1 VGEFDKGVSG
11 AEMDKILNIPDV
23 KGTETYDPTKTTYT
37 AGNYVNLDS
46 AKTRAKKLSE
56 QGFNTEVVKYDGK
69 KFNTIPNTKT
79 AATQQVVK
87 NGKVIFRVQL
97 GAFKSKVSES
107 AFKGVQVVRFDGQD
121 GLVRYAVGAVDNYK
135 QAQEL
140 KISMRDKGFT
150 DAFVT
155 AYKDG
160 ARVSVSDLVGADEFK
175 KLAVDSAQKQNATE
189 QKKVEPVKEKIVALK
204 DSSNLND
211 LKIYVQVGLFA
222 GEPPVEV
229 QKIFATIPDLKVET
243 TEQGLKR
250 YLSREFKNP
259 TEASAYKESLKAQGL
274 PDSFLIAFYKGVKIN
289 MTSAI
294 QYYEK
299 MK

>member
-1 VGEFDKGVSG
+1 
-11 AEMDKILNIPDV
+11 
-23 KGTETYDPTKTTYT
+23 
-37 AGNYVNLDS
+37 VNLDS
-46 AKTRAKKLSE
+46 AKARAKKLSE

-69 KFNTIPNTKT
+69 KFNNIPNTKT
-79 AATQQVVK
+79 AATQTVVK
-87 NGKVIFRVQL
+87 NGKVVYRVQL
-97 GAFKSKVSES
+97 GAFKNKVSEAS
-107 AFKGVQVVRFDGQD
+107 FKGVQVVRFDGQD
-121 GLVRYAVGAVDNYK
+121 GLVRYAVGSVDNYK

-140 KISMRDKGFT
+140 KMTMRDKGFA

-175 KLAVDSAQKQNATE
+175 KVTVDSTQKQNGAE
-189 QKKVEPVKEKIVALK
+189 NKKVDETSTQIVAPK
-204 DSSNLND
+204 DSANLAF

-222 GEPPVEV
+222 GEPPADV
-229 QKIFATIPDLKVET
+229 QAIYATIPDLKIET
-243 TEQGLKR
+243 TDQGLKR

-259 TEASAYKESLKAQGL
+259 AEAAAYKESLKAQGL
-274 PDSFLIAFYKGVKIN
+274 QDSFLIAFYKGVKIN
-289 MTSAI
+289 MTTAI